1 MKLKGKQTE
10 FILIVFLPWFVAED
24 HSTLA
29 ALKLITLFLKV
40 LKFSK
45 NKIKF
50 TQRMKFCEEKNRKY
64 FEMFFNIIIFLK
76 CSFQMK

>member
-29 ALKLITLFLKV
+29 ALKLIILFSEM
-40 LKFSK
+40 LKFSPQ
-45 NKIKF
+45 KIK
-50 TQRMKFCEEKNRKY
+50 
-64 FEMFFNIIIFLK
+64 
-76 CSFQMK
+76 